1 MLACKFT
8 AACFAEGRGTP
19 VDFSKAL
26 ELWTIAANLGDQ
38 DSMVNLSRMYREGLG
53 TRVDSVQ
60 ADGWLERSQHL

>member
-1 MLACKFT
+1 M
-8 AACFAEGRGTP
+8 EYP
-19 VDFSKAL
+19 KAL

-60 ADGWLERSQHL
+60 ADAWLERSQNL

>member
-1 MLACKFT
+1 MDY
-8 AACFAEGRGTP
+8 P
-19 VDFSKAL
+19 KAL